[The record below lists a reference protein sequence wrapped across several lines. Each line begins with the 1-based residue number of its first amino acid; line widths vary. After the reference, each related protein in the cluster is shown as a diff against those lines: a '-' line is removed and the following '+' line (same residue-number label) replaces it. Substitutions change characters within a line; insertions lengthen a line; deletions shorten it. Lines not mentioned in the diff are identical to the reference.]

1 MAIIDTL
8 RFRNILVE
16 GEVADGA
23 KRREELVTALD
34 ESFAEVTAELA
45 TKSDI
50 QQLRAEMAQIRAE
63 ILQAIAES
71 DARNA
76 QGRLTL
82 FVGIVAVIGTATG
95 LIIGFG

>member
-1 MAIIDTL
+1 MSIIDTL

-16 GEVADGA
+16 GEIADEA
-23 KRREELVTALD
+23 PAEALVSALD